1 MGSTYPEMHEADTD
15 RWIRRFVIP
24 DRVRVWSGCTRRWER
39 VLVEFDWGAGA
50 DYLERDLS
58 RLVEGILDVCVG
70 DGWWWWW
77 CFGGFWAGWNAHLL
91 IRYWCGCIVVC
102 SFHVGGKV
110 VNWSVVLYD
119 YELRMVVELRD
130 TGTAIMIFK
139 RTIIFNL
146 VW

>member
-1 MGSTYPEMHEADTD
+1 M
-15 RWIRRFVIP
+15 
-24 DRVRVWSGCTRRWER
+24 
-39 VLVEFDWGAGA
+39 
-50 DYLERDLS
+50 
-58 RLVEGILDVCVG
+58 
-70 DGWWWWW
+70 
-77 CFGGFWAGWNAHLL
+77 
-91 IRYWCGCIVVC
+91 VC